1 MKNTIKRS
9 PGSPSFDWRPVI
21 GIILIWLIF
30 MYFYGD
36 FVPKTSIRNISYS
49 QFKKMIGQ
57 GKISEVTIKGD
68 EISGKLGK
76 NASVFEKDKSGSS
89 EKDREKPVYIRT
101 IKPAIQDPEL
111 LPMLETNDVEV
122 RAELQKQP
130 LFWTIIVSL
139 LPWLLIFGLFLY
151 ASKKMQER
159 MAGGRGGIFGFAK
172 SKAKLYNRQNVTV
185 TYDDVAG
192 MRNVKKE
199 LQEMVAYLKDP
210 SKFKKLGGELP
221 KGLLLVGPPGVGKT
235 LLAQATAGEANVPFY
250 SISGSEFIE
259 MFVGV
264 GASRVRDMFKR
275 AKKDAPAIIFI
286 DELDSIGRVRGTGLG
301 GGHDEREQTLNQI
314 LAEMDGF
321 SHHESLVVLAATN
334 RPDVLDPALIRPGRF
349 DRRITIDLPRKKARK
364 EILHTHTRDVPLA
377 DGVDMDQ
384 IAGKTVGLSGA
395 ELKNLVNEATLI
407 AARNNKERVESE
419 DFDQARDK
427 ILMGIQR
434 EDIISEKEKESVA
447 YHEAGHALLAE
458 LLPYSDPLQ
467 KVSIIPRGRAMGAT
481 EQIPEEDR
489 YNLNRNYLLDRIGVM
504 LGGRAAERI
513 VFEDISTGAGDDL
526 KKATQLARRM
536 VCQWGMSETLGPVT
550 FRHGEPHPFLG
561 KELSEPKDFSEHTA
575 RLIDE
580 EVRKILSDTEKKVVT
595 LLTENR
601 KTLDHIARQ
610 LLEHETL
617 NREELNQIL
626 NGMQENNHDS
636 SSGDTSSS

>member
-1 MKNTIKRS
+1 MNDTTHR
-9 PGSPSFDWRPVI
+9 PAGSPSFDWRPII

-36 FVPKTSIRNISYS
+36 FAPGTSVRDISYS
-49 QFKKMIGQ
+49 QFKKMVGQ
-57 GKISEVTIKGD
+57 GKISEVTIKGN
-68 EISGKLGK
+68 EINGKLAD
-76 NASVFEKDKSGSS
+76 NPSLS
-89 EKDREKPVYIRT
+89 EKDNAETSETDVERPAYIRT
-101 IKPAIQDPEL
+101 IKPAIQDPKL
-111 LPMLETNDVEV
+111 LPMLETHNVEV

-139 LPWLLIFGLFLY
+139 LPWVLIFGLFLY

-159 MAGGRGGIFGFAK
+159 MAGGGGGIFGFAK
-172 SKAKLYNRQNVTV
+172 SKAKLYNKQNITV

-199 LQEMVAYLKDP
+199 LQEVVAYLKDP

-221 KGLLLVGPPGVGKT
+221 RGLLLVGPPGVGKT
-235 LLAQATAGEANVPFY
+235 LLAQATAGEADVPFY

-321 SHHESLVVLAATN
+321 SPHESVVVLAATN

-349 DRRITIDLPRKKARK
+349 DRRITIDLPRKRARK
-364 EILHTHTRDVPLA
+364 EILHTHTRDIPIA
-377 DGVDMDQ
+377 DEVDLDQ

-395 ELKNLVNEATLI
+395 DLKNLVNEATLM
-407 AARNNKERVESE
+407 AARKDKNRVEPE

-427 ILMGIQR
+427 ILMGIER
-434 EDIISEKEKESVA
+434 EDIISETEKRSVA

-458 LLPYSDPLQ
+458 LLPHSDPLQ

-489 YNLNRNYLLDRIGVM
+489 HNLNRNYLLDRIGVI
-504 LGGRAAERI
+504 LGGRVAEKI

-536 VCQWGMSETLGPVT
+536 VCQWGMSEKLGPVT

-561 KELSEPKDFSEHTA
+561 KELSEPRDFSEHTA

-580 EVRKILSDTEKKVVT
+580 EIRNILSETEKKAVT
-595 LLTENR
+595 LLTKNR
-601 KTLDHIARQ
+601 ETLDHIARQ

-626 NGMQENNHDS
+626 NGMQEKNHV
-636 SSGDTSSS
+636 